1 MGLAFYQSRAVQN
14 VKGQSKRRQMLPFTR
29 CYQAECTENVCV
41 YIYNFKSLMNKQN
54 LDIRI
59 YPSMKILLLSTLEK
73 FREIDQKE
81 KIRNRIMRG

>member
-1 MGLAFYQSRAVQN
+1 
-14 VKGQSKRRQMLPFTR
+14 
-29 CYQAECTENVCV
+29 
-41 YIYNFKSLMNKQN
+41 MNKQN